1 MKCAWSSLFEGTL
14 VGSNCRQSCTIS
26 EWTPKLTR
34 SFADGLLIGY
44 MSRSIMPYSV
54 GQPNSTIF
62 VNFLKMPEIDA
73 EAFRDDVIK
82 LHPQKLATPQFL
94 VPGTQN

>member
-1 MKCAWSSLFEGTL
+1 
-14 VGSNCRQSCTIS
+14 
-26 EWTPKLTR
+26 
-34 SFADGLLIGY
+34 

-54 GQPNSTIF
+54 GQPNLTIF

-73 EAFRDDVIK
+73 EVFRDDVIK

-94 VPGTQN
+94 APSAQN